1 MSRDQRI
8 QAALDKFG
16 KYLVQQARSNLT
28 KQNKN
33 VSRALYDSIQWNA
46 KAAKSGESFSASLS
60 MLPYGEFQDKGVKGK
75 QGTPKGAQNSPF
87 RFGSGKSGNKGGLTE
102 AINKWVKARRFQFRD
117 KKGKFMSYDSTAF
130 LISRSIYRKGIP
142 ASFFYSQPFKL
153 GFQKLP
159 NEIVEAFRLTEED
172 LKAFTRK

>member
-1 MSRDQRI
+1 MSVESE
-8 QAALDKFG
+8 LNKFA
-16 KYLVQQARSNLT
+16 KEVIKQARTNLT
-28 KQNKN
+28 KKDRNVSKELYNSLKSEVKINKN
-33 VSRALYDSIQWNA
+33 
-46 KAAKSGESFSASLS
+46 SFELS
-60 MLPYGEFQDKGVKGK
+60 FYMKDYGKFQDKGVKGK
-75 QGTPKGAQNSPF
+75 EGTPKGAQNSPF

-159 NEIVEAFRLTEED
+159 SEIVEAFRLTEDD